1 MSTENQKPTTETPSS
16 QGGVRERF
24 FTQNINGTIFKYRLL
39 KEVGERNGVKWLSV
53 QNIETGYIQTITESE
68 LKEE

>member
-1 MSTENQKPTTETPSS
+1 MENSNQDSS
-16 QGGVRERF
+16 SKTLSGQGGVRERF
-24 FTQNINGTIFKYRLL
+24 FIQNINGTIFKYRFL
-39 KEVGERNGVKWLSV
+39 KEIGQRNGVKWLSV